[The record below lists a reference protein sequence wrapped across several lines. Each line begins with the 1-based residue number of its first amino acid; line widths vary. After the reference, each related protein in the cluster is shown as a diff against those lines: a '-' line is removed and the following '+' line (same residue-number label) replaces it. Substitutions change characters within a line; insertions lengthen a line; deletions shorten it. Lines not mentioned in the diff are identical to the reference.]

1 MARKNATPHNEAAHL
16 ATLEKRAQVLELRR
30 AGASLRDMERAL
42 GIDKNTAKRYLDEAM
57 ADLQA
62 AQNEKAEATRAVE
75 LDRLERLHMVLW
87 PTATAKDTDAD
98 TRNKAVDRL
107 IRISERRSKLLG
119 LDAPVRADVNISGS
133 VSMTDFL
140 REGGE

>member
-16 ATLEKRAQVLELRR
+16 ATLEKRTQVLELRR

-75 LDRLERLHMVLW
+75 LDRLERLHMALW
-87 PTATAKDTDAD
+87 PKAVGGKDVPPDYA
-98 TRNKAVDRL
+98 AVDRL
-107 IRISERRSKLLG
+107 VRISERRSKLLG
-119 LDAPVRADVNISGS
+119 LDAPVKTDVNISGS
-133 VSMTDFL
+133 ISMTDFL
-140 REGGE
+140 REDGE